1 MELAGVVVVVL
12 RFAGLAVVEVLR
24 NNSSSIVVVA
34 AAVIVGV
41 IKM

>member
-24 NNSSSIVVVA
+24 NSSSIVVVA